1 MNSKTKIVVLHRKE
15 LIYTGIFVL
24 LGILFIILVIA
35 MFFSKDEG
43 AQNMESTPSTES
55 TEAQETSYIP
65 GVYTTSMVFSEHT
78 VDVEVTVD
86 QDSINSI
93 RLVNLDESVTT
104 MYPLIEPVF
113 ETLTQQIYETQSLE
127 TVTYEN
133 ENKYTAM
140 VLLDAI
146 ANSLSKA
153 NATNTTITINDEEG
167 TLP

>member
-1 MNSKTKIVVLHRKE
+1 MNTKTKIVVLHRKE

-24 LGILFIILVIA
+24 MGILFIILVIA

-43 AQNMESTPSTES
+43 EQGTPETTPAES
-55 TEAQETSYIP
+55 TEAPQISYIP

-86 QDSINSI
+86 HDSIQSI

-127 TVTYEN
+127 QVTYES
-133 ENKYTAM
+133 ETKYTAM

-146 ANSLSKA
+146 GNSLSKA
-153 NATNTTITINDEEG
+153 TKANTLITISDEEG

>member
-1 MNSKTKIVVLHRKE
+1 MNSKTKIIVLHRKE

-24 LGILFIILVIA
+24 MGILFVVLMIA
-35 MFFSKDEG
+35 IFFSKDKE
-43 AQNMESTPSTES
+43 AQSPDSSTPTES
-55 TEAQETSYIP
+55 AEAQETSYIP

-93 RLVNLDESVTT
+93 RLVNLEESVTT

-113 ETLTQQIYETQSLE
+113 ETLTQQIYEKQSLE
-127 TVTYEN
+127 EITYEN

-146 ANSLSKA
+146 QNSLNKA
-153 NATNTTITINDEEG
+153 IATNTTITINDEEG

>member
-1 MNSKTKIVVLHRKE
+1 
-15 LIYTGIFVL
+15 
-24 LGILFIILVIA
+24 
-35 MFFSKDEG
+35 MFFSKDKG
-43 AQNMESTPSTES
+43 AQNTADTPSSES

-86 QDSINSI
+86 PDSINSI

-127 TVTYEN
+127 QLTYEN
-133 ENKYTAM
+133 ETKYTAM

-146 ANSLSKA
+146 ENSLNKA
-153 NATNTTITINDEEG
+153 SATNTTITINDEEG

>member
-24 LGILFIILVIA
+24 MGILLVILVVA
-35 MFFSKDEG
+35 MFFSKDKGE
-43 AQNMESTPSTES
+43 QSTPETAPTES
-55 TEAQETSYIP
+55 TEAPQISYIP
-65 GVYTTSMVFSEHT
+65 GVYTTSMVFSDHT

-113 ETLTQQIYETQSLE
+113 EALTQQIYETQSLE
-127 TVTYEN
+127 QVTYESA
-133 ENKYTAM
+133 NKYTAM

-146 ANSLSKA
+146 QNSLNKA
-153 NATNTTITINDEEG
+153 LSTNTTITINDEEG

>member
-43 AQNMESTPSTES
+43 AQNMEGTPSTES
-55 TEAQETSYIP
+55 TETQETSYIP

-86 QDSINSI
+86 HDSINSI

-113 ETLTQQIYETQSLE
+113 ETLAQQIYETQSLE

-153 NATNTTITINDEEG
+153 NAVNTTITINDEEG